1 MTHKKEDKDIVQLL
15 ARRNAE
21 IDRLMR
27 EEQGLPAVLAAGFR
41 GGLTGLMQFAY
52 VAAVLLAVA
61 LFYCGYRFYTA
72 PAADLVFWGVLL
84 LLCFQAQVG
93 TKQWIWAETQRA
105 GTMREL
111 KKLQLVIEQLQSDL
125 QH

>member
-1 MTHKKEDKDIVQLL
+1 MNDDQDIAQLL
-15 ARRNAE
+15 ARQNAE

-41 GGLTGLMQFAY
+41 GGLSTMMQFAY
-52 VAAVLLAVA
+52 VLALVLAIA
-61 LFYCGYRFYTA
+61 LFYCGYRFITA
-72 PAADLVFWGVLL
+72 PSADLVFWGVCL

-93 TKQWIWAETQRA
+93 TKQWIWLETQRA

-111 KKLQLVIEQLQSDL
+111 KKVQLAIEKLQSKL
-125 QH
+125 QS

>member
-1 MTHKKEDKDIVQLL
+1 MNDDKEFVQLL
-15 ARRNAE
+15 ARKNAE

-27 EEQGLPAVLAAGFR
+27 EEQGLPAVLAAGFK
-41 GGLTGLMQFAY
+41 GGLSGLMLFAY
-52 VAAVLLAVA
+52 VVAVVLVIA
-61 LFYCGYRFYTA
+61 LFYCGYRFITA

-93 TKQWIWAETQRA
+93 TKQWIWLETQRA

-111 KKLQLVIEQLQSDL
+111 KKLQLAIEQLQTEVR
-125 QH
+125 QQ

>member
-1 MTHKKEDKDIVQLL
+1 MNDDKEFVQLL
-15 ARRNAE
+15 ARKNAE

-27 EEQGLPAVLAAGFR
+27 EEQGLPAVLAAGFK
-41 GGLTGLMQFAY
+41 GGLSGLMLFAY
-52 VAAVLLAVA
+52 AVAVVLAIA
-61 LFYCGYRFYTA
+61 LFYCGYRFITA

-93 TKQWIWAETQRA
+93 TKQWIWLETQRA

-111 KKLQLVIEQLQSDL
+111 KKLQLAIEQLQSEVR
-125 QH
+125 QQ

>member
-1 MTHKKEDKDIVQLL
+1 MNEDKDIVELL
-15 ARRNAE
+15 ARKNAE

-41 GGLTGLMQFAY
+41 SGLTGLMQFAY
-52 VAAVLLAVA
+52 GLAIVLALAIV
-61 LFYCGYRFYTA
+61 YCGYRFFTA
-72 PAADLVFWGVLL
+72 PAADLVFWGVVL

-93 TKQWIWAETQRA
+93 TKQWIWLETQRA

-111 KKLQLVIEQLQSDL
+111 KKLQLAVEQLQNEVRS
-125 QH
+125 

>member
-1 MTHKKEDKDIVQLL
+1 MKEEQDIVQLL

-41 GGLTGLMQFAY
+41 GGLSGLMQFAY
-52 VAAVLLAVA
+52 GVAVVLAFA
-61 LFYCGYRFYTA
+61 LFYCGYRFITA
-72 PAADLVFWGVLL
+72 PSADLVFWGVWL

-93 TKQWIWAETQRA
+93 TKQWIWLETQRA

-111 KKLQLVIEQLQSDL
+111 KKLQLVIEELQVKR
-125 QH
+125 QP

>member
-1 MTHKKEDKDIVQLL
+1 MKEEQDIVQLL

-41 GGLTGLMQFAY
+41 GGLSGLMQFAY
-52 VAAVLLAVA
+52 GVAVVLAFA
-61 LFYCGYRFYTA
+61 LFYCGYRFITA
-72 PAADLVFWGVLL
+72 PSADLVFWGVWL

-93 TKQWIWAETQRA
+93 TKQWIWLETQRA

-111 KKLQLVIEQLQSDL
+111 KKLQLVIEE
-125 QH
+125 

>member
-1 MTHKKEDKDIVQLL
+1 MKEDQEIIQLL

-41 GGLTGLMQFAY
+41 GGLNGLMQFAY
-52 VAAVLLAVA
+52 ALALVLAVA
-61 LFYCGYRFYTA
+61 LFYCGYRFITA

-93 TKQWIWAETQRA
+93 TKQWIWLETQRA

-111 KKLQLVIEQLQSDL
+111 KKLQLAIDQLQNEVRS
-125 QH
+125 

>member
-1 MTHKKEDKDIVQLL
+1 MNEDKEFVQLL
-15 ARRNAE
+15 ARKNAE

-41 GGLTGLMQFAY
+41 GGLSGLMLFAY
-52 VAAVLLAVA
+52 IVAVVLAIA
-61 LFYCGYRFYTA
+61 LFYCGYRFMTA

-93 TKQWIWAETQRA
+93 TKQWIWLETQRA

-111 KKLQLVIEQLQSDL
+111 KKLQLAIEQLQSEVR
-125 QH
+125 QQ

>member
-1 MTHKKEDKDIVQLL
+1 MNEDKDIVELL
-15 ARRNAE
+15 ARKNAE

-41 GGLTGLMQFAY
+41 GGLSGLMQFAY
-52 VAAVLLAVA
+52 GLAIVLALAIG
-61 LFYCGYRFYTA
+61 YCGYRFFTA
-72 PAADLVFWGVLL
+72 PAADLVFWGVVL

-93 TKQWIWAETQRA
+93 TKQWIWLETQRA

-111 KKLQLVIEQLQSDL
+111 KKLQLAIEQLQSNSR
-125 QH
+125 Q

>member
-1 MTHKKEDKDIVQLL
+1 MKEEQDIVQLL

-41 GGLTGLMQFAY
+41 GGLSGLMQFAY
-52 VAAVLLAVA
+52 GVAVVLAFA
-61 LFYCGYRFYTA
+61 LFYCGYRFITA
-72 PAADLVFWGVLL
+72 PSADLVFWGVCL

-93 TKQWIWAETQRA
+93 TKQWIWLETQRA

-111 KKLQLVIEQLQSDL
+111 KKLQLVIEELQVKR
-125 QH
+125 QP

>member
-1 MTHKKEDKDIVQLL
+1 MKEDQDIVQLL

-27 EEQGLPAVLAAGFR
+27 EELGLPAVLASGFR
-41 GGLTGLMQFAY
+41 GGLSGLMQFAY
-52 VAAVLLAVA
+52 ALAFVLAGA
-61 LFYCGYRFYTA
+61 LFYCGYRFITA

-93 TKQWIWAETQRA
+93 TKLWIWLETQRA

-111 KKLQLVIEQLQSDL
+111 KKLQLAIDQLQSEVRS
-125 QH
+125 